1 MADAGLAAERTFLA
15 WQRSALAVVLG
26 SAVAARY
33 FLHMVNGPMPA
44 LLAIAGGTL
53 GLVALLWIRRR
64 YSVAVAELLRNQ
76 RLPRFS
82 AAPLALVAGAVSMC
96 AVAAGV
102 FVFLMR

>member
-1 MADAGLAAERTFLA
+1 MADVGLAAERTFLA

-26 SAVAARY
+26 STVAARY
-33 FLHMVNGPMPA
+33 FLHMVSGPMPA
-44 LLAIAGGTL
+44 LLAIAGGLL

-76 RLPRFS
+76 SLPRFS
-82 AAPLALVAGAVSMC
+82 AAPLALVAGAVSLC

-102 FVFLMR
+102 FVVVAH